1 MTEAPWQTI
10 PELIDDAAERY
21 GDIDALVEGDVC
33 LNYREF
39 REHIDEAARALMAR
53 GVAKGDRV
61 AIWAPNIWEWPI
73 AALAVHRAG
82 AVVVPINT
90 RFKGREAGYVLQKSK
105 AKILF
110 TVTDFLDTDYVALLR
125 EAELDL
131 PHLDEIVILRGTVPA
146 GTTSLADF
154 LSAASKVSAD
164 ELRQRADSVTGD
176 DLCHIMFTSGTT
188 GLPKGAMLI
197 HRAICKGYD
206 TWCEVVGMVP
216 GDRYLIVNPY
226 FHSFGFNS
234 GVLACLMRGATNLPH
249 AVFDVPAVMKR
260 VPIDRI
266 TFLPGP
272 PAIYQTILNHPDLD
286 KFDMSSLRLSVTGAA
301 AIPVEMIYQ
310 MRERLGFETIVTGY
324 GLTETSGIVTMCR
337 HDDDPETIARTSGR
351 AIPDIEVRVVD
362 DDNKEVPRN
371 EPGEIVVRGYVVMKG
386 YLDDPQQTAETI
398 DPEGWLHTGDIGVM
412 DERGYVQITD
422 RKKDMYIVGGFNA
435 YPAEIENL
443 MLAHPQIGGVAIVG
457 VPDARMGEVGMAF
470 IIPRPGA
477 KPDPAE
483 VVAWCRG
490 QMANYKVPRYVE
502 IVDAFPLNPS
512 GKVLKYE
519 LRDRGQQILAAAA
532 KS

>member
-10 PELIDDAAERY
+10 PQLIDDAAERY
-21 GDIDALVEGDVC
+21 ATIDALVEGDVC
-33 LNYREF
+33 LSYREL

-73 AALAVHRAG
+73 AALATHRAG
-82 AVVVPINT
+82 AIVVPINT

-105 AKILF
+105 AKLLF
-110 TVTDFLDTDYVALLR
+110 TVTDFLDTNYVALLR
-125 EAELDL
+125 DADLDL
-131 PHLDEIVILRGTVPA
+131 PQLEEIVILRGAVPE
-146 GTTSLADF
+146 GTTAFADF
-154 LSAASKVSAD
+154 LSAAASVSAT
-164 ELRQRADSVTGD
+164 ELRTRSDSVTGD

-206 TWCEVVGMVP
+206 TWCEVVGMIP

-249 AVFDVPAVMKR
+249 AVFDVPAVMRR
-260 VPIDRI
+260 VPVDRI

-286 KFDMSSLRLSVTGAA
+286 KFDMSTLRLSVTGAA

-362 DDNKEVPRN
+362 DDNNEVPRN

-398 DPEGWLHTGDIGVM
+398 DPDGWLHTGDIGVM

-470 IIPRPGA
+470 IIPRPNA
-477 KPDPAE
+477 HPDPTE
-483 VVAWCRG
+483 VIEWCRE

-502 IVDAFPLNPS
+502 VVDAFPLNPS

-519 LRDRGQQILAAAA
+519 LRERGQQILAAA
-532 KS
+532 KNS